1 MTNNLELED
10 IGDVPESRNFHQLG
24 IFLLDGSGS
33 MATTG
38 DNNMTLAENVNRSFR
53 DFLSFFKTSTQ
64 MNNFSIAV
72 ITFDNNA
79 SVHTPI
85 SELTKIDDFTD
96 FNPMNGHGGGTFIG
110 GALVEAE
117 KLATQFLS
125 SPEASSIPHDVRII
139 IMSDGLCLAPDKTK
153 QIADELKKC
162 NKIMVCTTLFTDRN
176 KISDGDKETY
186 EAKNIL
192 QDLASAINLSK
203 VSYKENDL
211 RQFFISS
218 MSAKRRIEENKTG
231 KVSSILCPICNT
243 YHLDI

>member
-1 MTNNLELED
+1 MNNNLELED

-33 MATTG
+33 MASTG

-53 DFLSFFKTSTQ
+53 DFLSFFKTSSQ

-85 SELTKIDDFTD
+85 TELTQIDDFTD

-110 GALVEAE
+110 GALKEAQ
-117 KLATQFLS
+117 KIASDFLQ
-125 SPEASSIPHDVRII
+125 SPEASSIPHDVRIV
-139 IMSDGLCLAPDKTK
+139 IMSDGLCLAPEQTI
-153 QIADELKKC
+153 QIVEDIKKC
-162 NKIMVCTTLFTDRN
+162 NKIMVCTTLFTDKN
-176 KISDGDKETY
+176 KISDGDIETF
-186 EAKNIL
+186 EAKSVL
-192 QDLASAINLSK
+192 QDLASAVNLNK
-203 VSYKENDL
+203 VSYRENDL

-218 MSAKRRIEENKTG
+218 MSAKRRIEENKIG
-231 KVSSILCPICNT
+231 VKSSILCPICNSH
-243 YHLDI
+243 HLEI

>member
-1 MTNNLELED
+1 MNNNLELED

-53 DFLSFFKTSTQ
+53 DFLSFFKTSSQ

-85 SELTKIDDFTD
+85 TELTQIDDFTD
-96 FNPMNGHGGGTFIG
+96 FNPMNRHGGGTFIG

-139 IMSDGLCLAPDKTK
+139 IMSDGLCQAPDQTK
-153 QIADELKKC
+153 KIADDLKK
-162 NKIMVCTTLFTDRN
+162 NDKIMICSSLFTDRN
-176 KISDGDKETY
+176 KISDGDIEVS
-186 EAKNIL
+186 EAKNVL
-192 QDLASAINLSK
+192 QDLASAVNLYKTSF
-203 VSYKENDL
+203 KENDL

-218 MSAKRRIEENKTG
+218 MSAKRKYSNDK
-231 KVSSILCPICNT
+231 
-243 YHLDI
+243 